1 MSITARL
8 ARSWSSFIVLR
19 NTACP
24 PARSLRSAGVG
35 PRQSGARL
43 KRLIPPSHRRPVVAI
58 GVGSLSKSRQ
68 TSTDTAQ
75 DGPWLIVGLGN
86 PGARYDGTR
95 HNVGFQVLDSLASR
109 LGVSLNKAQDKALQA
124 RGTIAGQQLILAK
137 PITFMNLSGEAV
149 SKLLQYYKIPS
160 QQLLVIYDDL
170 DLPTGKVRL
179 RAKGGHGGHN
189 GMRSILQ
196 HMKGSQDFPR
206 LKIGIGRPAGQLPVA
221 SFVLQGFNK
230 SDATEVDIAVQEC
243 CDIIQSIMAV
253 GLEKALSGVRA

>member
-43 KRLIPPSHRRPVVAI
+43 KTLIPPSHRRPVVAI

-95 HNVGFQVLDSLASR
+95 HNVGSSFLAKHMLGIAR
-109 LGVSLNKAQDKALQA
+109 LPTSKQQSCTYRWGFRSWTALQA
-124 RGTIAGQQLILAK
+124 DLVC
-137 PITFMNLSGEAV
+137 LS
-149 SKLLQYYKIPS
+149 
-160 QQLLVIYDDL
+160 
-170 DLPTGKVRL
+170 T
-179 RAKGGHGGHN
+179 
-189 GMRSILQ
+189 
-196 HMKGSQDFPR
+196 R
-206 LKIGIGRPAGQLPVA
+206 LKTKRFRLVA
-221 SFVLQGFNK
+221 L
-230 SDATEVDIAVQEC
+230 
-243 CDIIQSIMAV
+243 
-253 GLEKALSGVRA
+253 